1 MGLGPRVCLH
11 CELFLEIDAN
21 HDYYC
26 PKCGEKDYIEHIWM
40 FTEEEQQRI
49 TNNSKFY
56 RFVSGVE

>member
-1 MGLGPRVCLH
+1 MGLGPMVCLH
-11 CELFLEIDAN
+11 CELLLAIDAN

-26 PKCGEKDYIEHIWM
+26 PRCGEENYTDYMWM

-56 RFVSGVE
+56 RFVAGQE